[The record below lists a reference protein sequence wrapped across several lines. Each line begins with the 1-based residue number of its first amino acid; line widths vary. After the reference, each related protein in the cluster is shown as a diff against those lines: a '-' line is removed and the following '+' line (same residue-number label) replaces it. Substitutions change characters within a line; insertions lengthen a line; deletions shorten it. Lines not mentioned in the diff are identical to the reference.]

1 MPSTPLEL
9 LSAYFG
15 YTSFRPGQQEAIDAV
30 LNAQDTVAIMPT
42 GSGKSL
48 CYQIPSMLLP
58 GLTLVISPLIA
69 LMKDQVDSLTRLGI
83 PATFLNSTLSAAQ
96 AEERLAELRSGGY
109 KLLYVAP
116 ERFRVASFHRLI
128 SQMEISLLAIDEAH
142 CISQWGHDFRP
153 SYLKIKEI
161 REQAGNPTLIAL
173 TATATPRVREDI
185 IEQLGLKNPLLLVK
199 GFDRPNLKFF
209 AVEFDKEKQKKN
221 ELVRMIRAIKG
232 SGIVYVATQKAVAEI
247 QSLLKEEG
255 IFTAGYHGGM
265 DKHQRESTQNRWL
278 SGQAEV
284 IVATNAFGMG
294 IDKADVRFV
303 IHYNIPGSVEAYY
316 QEAGRAG
323 RDGKTAYCILFFT
336 YRDHM
341 IQEYLIENS
350 FPPESVLN
358 DIYVYLFSL
367 QKRQIL
373 LTYREIAQAVGC
385 NDMQVG
391 SAIKLFERYHI
402 LKRMQKN
409 ELSFSFELLKEI
421 KEGLK
426 EVHRAPIQS
435 QVLTWISKQT
445 TGHQTLKRAL
455 MELQISLD
463 QFNHAMRQLVRRGLI
478 HYEPP
483 FRGRGVEVTSKYV
496 PWSKVPIDFELYEKQ
511 KQQQFD
517 RLDEIEAYVEKR
529 ICRRKY
535 LLNYFGEPFKKE
547 NCGACDVCLN
557 WKSPELE
564 KKSKTKSSKRKEPAG
579 RMKNLIDA
587 LVEFDGV
594 FGVTTLAKI
603 LKGVHEP
610 RFDSWGIPDNPV
622 FGSFMEMSEKAIIRL
637 IYAAVKEGYLER
649 GNDKYPKI
657 RLTEKGLKFF
667 ATATEPALPRKKRN
681 KRQ

>member
-1 MPSTPLEL
+1 MNPTPLDIL
-9 LSAYFG
+9 QTYFG
-15 YTSFRPGQQEAIDAV
+15 YDTFRPGQQEAIEAV
-30 LNAQDTVAIMPT
+30 LNKQDTVAIMPT

-83 PATFLNSTLSAAQ
+83 PATFLNSTLSPAQ
-96 AEERLAELRSGGY
+96 TEKRLTELRNSEY

-116 ERFRVASFHRLI
+116 ERFRVASFHSLI
-128 SQMEISLLAIDEAH
+128 RQKEISLLAIDEAH

-173 TATATPRVREDI
+173 TATATPRVRQDI
-185 IEQLGLKNPLLLVK
+185 MDQLGLKNPVLLVK

-209 AVEFDKEKQKKN
+209 AVEFEKDKQKKN
-221 ELVRMIRAIKG
+221 ELVRMIRAVKG

-247 QSLLKEEG
+247 QKLLEDEG
-255 IFTAGYHGGM
+255 IATAGYHGGM
-265 DKHQRESTQNRWL
+265 DKHQREDTQNRWL
-278 SGQAEV
+278 DGCAEV

-294 IDKADVRFV
+294 IDKPDVRFV

-350 FPPESVLN
+350 FPPEHILN
-358 DIYVYLFSL
+358 NIYEYLFSL
-367 QKRQIL
+367 NKNQIL
-373 LTYREIAQAVGC
+373 LTYREIARATDC
-385 NDMQVG
+385 NEMQVG
-391 SAIKLFERYHI
+391 AAIKLFERYHI
-402 LKRMQKN
+402 LKRMQKS
-409 ELSFSFELLKEI
+409 ELTFSFELLKEA
-421 KEGLK
+421 KKGLR
-426 EVHRAPIQS
+426 EVQRAPLQS
-435 QVLTWISKQT
+435 QVFKWLTGQT
-445 TGHQTLKRAL
+445 ARQQTLKRAL
-455 MELQISLD
+455 TELQISLE
-463 QFNHAMRQLVRRGLI
+463 QFNNAMRQLVQRGLI
-478 HYEPP
+478 AYEPP
-483 FRGRGVEVTSKYV
+483 FRGRGVELTSKYV
-496 PWSKVPIDFELYEKQ
+496 PWSKIPIDFKIYEKQ

-517 RLDEIEAYVEKR
+517 RLEEIEAYVEKR

-535 LLNYFGEPFKKE
+535 LLNYFGEPFHKE

-557 WKSPELE
+557 WKSPELGR
-564 KKSKTKSSKRKEPAG
+564 KQSSKKAHTTDQI
-579 RMKNLIDA
+579 KNLIDT

-603 LKGVHEP
+603 LKGVDDP
-610 RFDSWGIPDNPV
+610 RFESWGIPARSA

-649 GNDKYPKI
+649 SKEKFPKI
-657 RLTEKGLKFF
+657 RLTEKGFKLF
-667 ATATEPALPRKKRN
+667 AGKKEQN
-681 KRQ
+681 

>member
-1 MPSTPLEL
+1 MPPTPLDIL
-9 LSAYFG
+9 QTYFG
-15 YTSFRPGQQEAIDAV
+15 YDAFRPGQQEAIEAV
-30 LNAQDTVAIMPT
+30 LNKQDTVAIMPT

-48 CYQIPSMLLP
+48 CYQIPSILLP

-96 AEERLAELRSGGY
+96 TEERLTELRNDAY

-116 ERFRVASFHRLI
+116 ERFRVPSFHSLI
-128 SQMEISLLAIDEAH
+128 RQKEISLLAIDEAH

-173 TATATPRVREDI
+173 TATATPRVRQDI
-185 IEQLGLKNPLLLVK
+185 MDQLDLENPLLLVK

-209 AVEFDKEKQKKN
+209 AVEFEKDKQKKN
-221 ELVRMIRAIKG
+221 ELVRMIRAIQG

-247 QSLLKEEG
+247 QALLENEG
-255 IFTAGYHGGM
+255 ISTAGYHGGM
-265 DKHQRESTQNRWL
+265 DKHQRENTQNRWL
-278 SGQAEV
+278 DGRAEV

-350 FPPESVLN
+350 FPPEHILN
-358 DIYVYLFSL
+358 NIYEYLFSL
-367 QKRQIL
+367 QKNQIL
-373 LTYREIAQAVGC
+373 LTYREIARATDC
-385 NDMQVG
+385 NEMQVG
-391 SAIKLFERYHI
+391 AAIKLFERHHI
-402 LKRMQKN
+402 LKRMQKT
-409 ELSFSFELLKEI
+409 ELTFSFELLKEAD
-421 KEGLK
+421 KGLK
-426 EVHRAPIQS
+426 EIHRAPVQS
-435 QVLTWISKQT
+435 RVFKWLIGQT
-445 TGHQTLKRAL
+445 MRQQTLKRTL
-455 MELQISLD
+455 TELQISLE
-463 QFNHAMRQLVRRGLI
+463 QFNNAMRQLVRRGLI
-478 HYEPP
+478 EYVPP
-483 FRGRGVEVTSKYV
+483 FRGRGVELTSRYM
-496 PWSKVPIDFELYEKQ
+496 PWSKVPIDFNVYEKQ

-535 LLNYFGEPFKKE
+535 LLNYFGEPFNKE

-564 KKSKTKSSKRKEPAG
+564 KKSKKRSSKKPHSISQ
-579 RMKNLIDA
+579 MKNLIDA

-603 LKGVHEP
+603 LKGEDDP
-610 RFDSWGIPDNPV
+610 RFEGWGIPDRPA

-649 GNDKYPKI
+649 GKEKFPKI
-657 RLTEKGLKFF
+657 RLTEKGFKLF
-667 ATATEPALPRKKRN
+667 AGKKE
-681 KRQ
+681 